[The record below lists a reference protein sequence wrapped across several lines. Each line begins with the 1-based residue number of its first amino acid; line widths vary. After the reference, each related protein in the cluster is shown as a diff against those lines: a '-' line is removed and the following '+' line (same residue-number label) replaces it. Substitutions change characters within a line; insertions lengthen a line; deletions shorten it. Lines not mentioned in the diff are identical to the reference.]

1 MEIYGWR
8 KYRMW
13 VFVILVVVFFVE
25 FLFWFGPQFR
35 DYFNRDVRI
44 QNQVR
49 IAAAA
54 RDIHFDKMVIH
65 GPINRDGAGTIVS
78 VLGDFRGLYTTHGQR
93 VRLPEKPVDGVC
105 NISPGGEDL
114 FWLGKS
120 YPETY
125 LCSVS
130 AMHPYNGAAIL
141 YLNDGR

>member
-1 MEIYGWR
+1 METYGWR
-8 KYRMW
+8 RYRW
-13 VFVILVVVFFVE
+13 LGYVFLIVVFLAV
-25 FLFWFGPQFR
+25 FLLRFGPLFQ

-65 GPINRDGAGTIVS
+65 GPINRDEAGTIVS
-78 VLGDFRGLYTTHGQR
+78 VLGDFRGLYTTHGQT
-93 VRLPEKPVDGVC
+93 VRLPEKPEDGVC
-105 NISPGGEDL
+105 NMAPGGEGL

-120 YPETY
+120 YPHTY

-130 AMHPYNGAAIL
+130 AKHPYDGAAIL
-141 YLNDGR
+141 YLINGR